1 MPPPPIRTT
10 STASKPGSVAPSSL
24 KPGTTSGKVGQ
35 AVGTC
40 IPQGGHRISRMGNG
54 ASSSAHVTIDG
65 ETYDMAKLKVLIPDL
80 QKQVADK
87 TMRISQMNSELVEK
101 DRQLKERDEDIKRL
115 KAEVDKLK
123 SVLELKVTDAALPGR
138 PDILSTITEDSQFL
152 GVPSDNR
159 TKRQGVSAESPSS
172 NQNAIE
178 LKHVD
183 KDFRSKQLIKDAVL
197 DNDFLKNLDSTQ
209 IREIVDCMYEKAVKK
224 GNFII
229 KEGEPG
235 QHVYV
240 AADGEFEVQKE
251 DKVLGKMHTGR
262 AFGELAILYN
272 CTRTASVKAITDVKV
287 WVLDRQMFQ
296 AIMMKTGLQ
305 RREENIRF
313 LKSVS
318 MLRDLPS
325 DKLAK
330 VADVL
335 EIDFF
340 HEGEFIIR
348 EGCTGDTFFLI
359 NKGEVKVTQTVVG
372 HNEPQ
377 EIRKLKRGDI
387 FGEKALLGEDR
398 RTASCIAQPPGVEC
412 LTIDRES
419 FNQLIGDINEL
430 RNKDYG
436 DKARG
441 AQRLS
446 QLTPGFSSTTVDRW
460 FQVLPLFFNVCCFWG
475 VFVC

>member
-183 KDFRSKQLIKDAVL
+183 KDFR
-197 DNDFLKNLDSTQ
+197 
-209 IREIVDCMYEKAVKK
+209 
-224 GNFII
+224 
-229 KEGEPG
+229 
-235 QHVYV
+235 
-240 AADGEFEVQKE
+240 
-251 DKVLGKMHTGR
+251 
-262 AFGELAILYN
+262 
-272 CTRTASVKAITDVKV
+272 
-287 WVLDRQMFQ
+287 
-296 AIMMKTGLQ
+296 
-305 RREENIRF
+305 
-313 LKSVS
+313 
-318 MLRDLPS
+318 
-325 DKLAK
+325 
-330 VADVL
+330 
-335 EIDFF
+335 
-340 HEGEFIIR
+340 
-348 EGCTGDTFFLI
+348 
-359 NKGEVKVTQTVVG
+359 
-372 HNEPQ
+372 
-377 EIRKLKRGDI
+377 
-387 FGEKALLGEDR
+387 
-398 RTASCIAQPPGVEC
+398 
-412 LTIDRES
+412 
-419 FNQLIGDINEL
+419 
-430 RNKDYG
+430 
-436 DKARG
+436 
-441 AQRLS
+441 
-446 QLTPGFSSTTVDRW
+446 
-460 FQVLPLFFNVCCFWG
+460 
-475 VFVC
+475 